1 MTTGAVDYTGFLP
14 GTTDSNPKLYIKNN
28 STDASIKI
36 YHNNYNKVIAKTG
49 TVNDIGV
56 PTNTQYNSSN
66 ITISGTGEINI
77 GPNKIKEV
85 PDDVISV
92 SIGALSNDITTQ
104 QYYGI
109 ELTAKNYVF
118 IDGDNVYG
126 DTLPFTSL
134 YLMQYGYPANGTV
147 YPSTNFTDFAAI
159 PSYET
164 AGKISRNLD
173 IEIRDN
179 SYTNTSKWTLSVYKS
194 YDGNTFG
201 PSVDTDVKLI
211 AAGNTGNGQLIVTGG
226 NKKVTVTAEFPE
238 NVRKGYKDG
247 NIAV

>member
-1 MTTGAVDYTGFLP
+1 MY
-14 GTTDSNPKLYIKNN
+14 
-28 STDASIKI
+28 
-36 YHNNYNKVIAKTG
+36 
-49 TVNDIGV
+49 
-56 PTNTQYNSSN
+56 
-66 ITISGTGEINI
+66 
-77 GPNKIKEV
+77 
-85 PDDVISV
+85 
-92 SIGALSNDITTQ
+92 LSQ
-104 QYYGI
+104 
-109 ELTAKNYVF
+109 F
-118 IDGDNVYG
+118 
-126 DTLPFTSL
+126 
-134 YLMQYGYPANGTV
+134 GYPANGTV
-147 YPSTNFTDFAAI
+147 YPSTDFTDFAAI

-179 SYTNTSKWTLSVYKS
+179 SYTNTSKWALSVYKS
-194 YDGNTFG
+194 YDGNTFS